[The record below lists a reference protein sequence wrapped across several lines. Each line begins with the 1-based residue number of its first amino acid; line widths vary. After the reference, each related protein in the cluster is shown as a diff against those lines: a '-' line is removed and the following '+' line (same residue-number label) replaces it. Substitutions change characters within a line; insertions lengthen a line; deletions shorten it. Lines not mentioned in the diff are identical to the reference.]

1 MLWSSTRDKV
11 GGHNGL
17 TAHTGKDRA
26 PREFTKFCESVN
38 RPHGQ
43 GPNITARNNQP
54 NATTATQG
62 EANMT
67 GWSWSYEVAGL
78 KRDLA
83 EAKAVVEAL
92 ESALAEAELFERLTD
107 AMD

>member
-1 MLWSSTRDKV
+1 
-11 GGHNGL
+11 
-17 TAHTGKDRA
+17 
-26 PREFTKFCESVN
+26 
-38 RPHGQ
+38 
-43 GPNITARNNQP
+43 
-54 NATTATQG
+54 
-62 EANMT
+62 MT